1 MGTDTKDKKTKAKDI
16 TAKDLLEEKLGRATQ
31 EPCDEMGC
39 DATVDKG
46 GRNTDEAKGDDG
58 EDRDDTGR
66 LKKPIEQYSSAEI
79 GEEGE
84 RLAASYLERRG
95 FEVLERNWTCEAGEV
110 DIVAKD
116 VQDNTV
122 VLVEVK
128 TRLALGEDC
137 RIMPE
142 LAVDEQKQN
151 RYRKMALLYLATH
164 MDCYS
169 IRFDVIALN
178 IVGERM
184 AKLRHLLGAFSW
196 DE

>member
-1 MGTDTKDKKTKAKDI
+1 MCATTVNKQDDATNMSAQ
-16 TAKDLLEEKLGRATQ
+16 DLLDEKLRHKAPGA
-31 EPCDEMGC
+31 DVC
-39 DATVDKG
+39 DADKVEDSPDQLSPG
-46 GRNTDEAKGDDG
+46 KADDEGKDG
-58 EDRDDTGR
+58 PEEIR
-66 LKKPIEQYSSAEI
+66 KPIEQYSPEEI
-79 GEEGE
+79 GAEGE
-84 RLAASYLERRG
+84 RLAASYLERRQ
-95 FEVLERNWTCEAGEV
+95 FEILERNWTCAAGEV

-116 VQDNTV
+116 IQDNTV

-128 TRLALGEDC
+128 TRLALGEDS

-142 LAVDEQKQN
+142 LAVDEEKQN